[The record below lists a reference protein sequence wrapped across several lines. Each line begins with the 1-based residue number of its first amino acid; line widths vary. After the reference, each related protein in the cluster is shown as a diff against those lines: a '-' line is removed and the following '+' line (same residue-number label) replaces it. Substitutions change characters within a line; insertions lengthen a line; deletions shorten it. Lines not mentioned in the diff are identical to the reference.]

1 MAREFTGT
9 GDPARSMPLLWR
21 HSVPLAEPS
30 SGSRRGPR
38 AGLTVDAVVEAAIAL
53 ADKEGLGALSMRRVA
68 DELGVGAMSLYTYV
82 PGKGELVDLM
92 FDAVLTETY
101 GPGGPAS
108 GPWPAELG
116 WRERL
121 TQVAQ
126 DTWDTYAR
134 HPWALRVGAWR
145 PPMGPGVLD
154 KYEREL
160 SAVDGIGLDEVQ
172 MDAVITMVNGLVDST
187 VGGLLEKV
195 EIQQSSGVT
204 EAQWWAAT
212 EPYLEQVF
220 DAERYPTST
229 RVGPVVGEALQAAY
243 DPERSFAFG
252 LARVLDGVE
261 VLIERGRAASG

>member
-21 HSVPLAEPS
+21 HAVPVDERVDV
-30 SGSRRGPR
+30 SRRGPR
-38 AGLTVDAVVEAAIAL
+38 AALSVDAVVRAAIAL
-53 ADKEGLGALSMRRVA
+53 ADEEGLGAVSMRRVS
-68 DELGVGAMSLYTYV
+68 EKLGVGAMSLYTYV

-92 FDAVLTETY
+92 FDAVLSETY

-108 GPWPAELG
+108 GGWPTDLG

-121 TQVAQ
+121 TRVAQ
-126 DTWDTYAR
+126 DAWDTYVR
-134 HPWALRVGAWR
+134 HPWALRVAAWR

-172 MDAVITMVNGLVDST
+172 MDAVVTLVNGLVDTT
-187 VGGLLEKV
+187 VGGLIEKV
-195 EIQQSSGVT
+195 EVQQVSGVT
-204 EAQWWAAT
+204 EQQWWEAT
-212 EPYLEQVF
+212 EPYIEKVF
-220 DAERYPTST
+220 DAERYPVGA

-252 LARVLDGVE
+252 MARLLDGVA
-261 VLIERGRAASG
+261 VLIDQAR

>member
-21 HSVPLAEPS
+21 REVPLEN
-30 SGSRRGPR
+30 GSDAGRRGPR
-38 AGLTVDAVVEAAIAL
+38 AGLSVDAVVSAAIAL
-53 ADKEGLGALSMRRVA
+53 ADEEGLAAVSMRRVS
-68 DELGVGAMSLYTYV
+68 EKLGVGAMSLYTYV

-101 GPGGPAS
+101 GPGGFAAQ
-108 GPWPAELG
+108 PWPADLG
-116 WRERL
+116 WRER
-121 TQVAQ
+121 VARIAQ
-126 DTWDTYAR
+126 DAWDTYVR
-134 HPWALRVGAWR
+134 HPWALRVAVWR

-172 MDAVITMVNGLVDST
+172 MDAVVTLVNGLVDST
-187 VGGLLEKV
+187 VSGLIEKV
-195 EIQQSSGVT
+195 EVQQVSGVT
-204 EAQWWAAT
+204 EAQWWEAT
-212 EPYLEQVF
+212 APFIEKVF
-220 DAERYPTST
+220 DGERYPVSA

-252 LARVLDGVE
+252 LARLLDGVE
-261 VLIERGRAASG
+261 VLIERGRG